1 LEKNEQ
7 LPTEN
12 TKLFKDRAHTTEEIQ
27 RLLTKADERM
37 RVVILLLASTGI
49 ASNISNDIVS
59 DFVLR
64 DLVLR

>member
-12 TKLFKDRAHTTEEIQ
+12 TKLFKDRAYTTEEIQ

-49 ASNISNDIVS
+49 ASNISNDIVN